1 MGELKKRVVAS
12 LCLAPVIASL
22 FYFLPAK
29 WFSILLMIVSVIA
42 LLELIAMSGVR
53 GKCLLLLL
61 AILCIIPLYYKLFF
75 VYIGCLLFA
84 PFIFMGYKILRD
96 ESKKE
101 GINEDILK
109 GIYVIFLCEIFVI
122 IPLYYLSLLKEIG
135 CSFPFILLL
144 TMWASDTC
152 AYLFGKRFGKRKL
165 VPYISPKKTYEGLLG
180 AMAGSTVVIVLS
192 GRVLGMG
199 ILETVIAGVT
209 IGILAQMGDIL
220 ESAGKRVCAIK
231 DSSRLIPGHG
241 GILDRM
247 DSFIFTAPFLYHYLT
262 GVKI

>member
-1 MGELKKRVVAS
+1 VGELKKRVVAS
-12 LCLAPVIASL
+12 LCLAPVIASV

-29 WFSILLMIVSVIA
+29 WFFIALMAISVIA
-42 LLELIAMSGVR
+42 LFELITMSGAGER
-53 GKCLLLLL
+53 YLLLFL
-61 AILCIIPLYYKLFF
+61 AMICIIPLYYKWFLVFT
-75 VYIGCLLFA
+75 GCLLFS
-84 PFIFMGYKILRD
+84 PFIFMGYKILKG

-109 GIYVIFLCEIFVI
+109 GICVIFLCEIFVI
-122 IPLYYLSLLKEIG
+122 IPLYYLFLLKETG
-135 CSFPFILLL
+135 CLFPFILLL
-144 TMWASDTC
+144 AIWASDTC

-165 VPYISPKKTYEGLLG
+165 VPHISPKKTYEGLLG

-192 GRVLGMG
+192 GKVLGMG
-199 ILETVIAGVT
+199 ILETVIVGAVT
-209 IGILAQMGDIL
+209 GILAQMGDIL
-220 ESAGKRVCAIK
+220 ESAGKRLCATK
-231 DSSRLIPGHG
+231 DSSHLIPGHG

>member
-29 WFSILLMIVSVIA
+29 WFFILLVLVSIIA
-42 LLELIAMSGVR
+42 LLELITMSGIR
-53 GKCLLLLL
+53 ERYLLLLL
-61 AILCIIPLYYKLFF
+61 AILCVIPLYYKSFF
-75 VYIGCLLFA
+75 VYTGCLLFA
-84 PFIFMGYKILRD
+84 PFIFMGYKILRG

-122 IPLYYLSLLKEIG
+122 IPLYYLSLLKETG
-135 CSFPFILLL
+135 RSFPFILLL

-192 GRVLGMG
+192 GKVLGMG
-199 ILETVIAGVT
+199 ILETVIVGAT

-247 DSFIFTAPFLYHYLT
+247 DSFIFTAPFLYHYLA

>member
-12 LCLAPVIASL
+12 LCLAPVIASA

-29 WFSILLMIVSVIA
+29 WFSVLLMIVLIIA
-42 LLELIAMSGVR
+42 LLELITMSGVR
-53 GKCLLLLL
+53 ERCLILLL
-61 AILCIIPLYYKLFF
+61 AVLCIVPLYYKSLSA
-75 VYIGCLLFA
+75 YTGCLLFA
-84 PFIFMGYKILRD
+84 PFIFMVYKILKG

-109 GIYVIFLCEIFVI
+109 GIYVMFLCEVFVI
-122 IPLYYLSLLKEIG
+122 IPLYYLSLLKEAG
-135 CSFPFILLL
+135 CAFPFILLL

-192 GRVLGMG
+192 GKVLGMG
-199 ILETVIAGVT
+199 ILETIVVGAV

-220 ESAGKRVCAIK
+220 ESAGKRVCAAK
-231 DSSRLIPGHG
+231 DSSHLIPGHG
-241 GILDRM
+241 GVLDRM
-247 DSFIFTAPFLYHYLT
+247 DSFIFTAPFLYHYLA
-262 GVKI
+262 GVRI

>member
-1 MGELKKRVVAS
+1 VGELKKRVVAS

-53 GKCLLLLL
+53 EKYLLLLL

-84 PFIFMGYKILRD
+84 PFIFMGYKILRG

-122 IPLYYLSLLKEIG
+122 IPLYYLSLLKETG
-135 CSFPFILLL
+135 CLFPFILLL
-144 TMWASDTC
+144 AIWASDTC
-152 AYLFGKRFGKRKL
+152 AYLLGKRFGKRKL
-165 VPYISPKKTYEGLLG
+165 VPHISPKKTYEGLLG
-180 AMAGSTVVIVLS
+180 AMAGSTVVVVLS

-199 ILETVIAGVT
+199 ILETIIVGATMGV
-209 IGILAQMGDIL
+209 LAQMGDIL
-220 ESAGKRVCAIK
+220 ESAGKRLCATK
-231 DSSRLIPGHG
+231 DSSHLIPGHG